1 MVAPLVALGL
11 ALSRTQ
17 TITKAAIGGVAVLST
32 AVSGIGTAFR
42 KVFDMGIK
50 FAGKAFTF
58 MRDFWTEHIRPL
70 FEPIIGVFE
79 TVFSTIGT
87 LYDGFIKLMVDGWN
101 SFMIVVSSLK
111 DVLLSAFELITNP
124 SFDGLKTHFEN
135 VLVFFETLWN
145 ETFGRMFALI
155 SNINWFEGIKT
166 AFSLMAT
173 GIEFIYDNTLGRVFS
188 AMQTAVEVVVDAL
201 SSMASTIHDILS
213 SAAGTILD
221 IGGKGVD
228 FVAGIIP
235 GGGGGGGGGTVTGE
249 RRSGG
254 HTFTFNI
261 TVNAGGITDRTD
273 KLALAREIASEI
285 AKETARQY
293 GATTSVTRY

>member
-17 TITKAAIGGVAVLST
+17 TITKAAIGGVAILST
-32 AVSGIGTAFR
+32 AVSGIGTAFK

-58 MRDFWTEHIRPL
+58 MKDFWTEHIRPL
-70 FEPIIGVFE
+70 FEPLI
-79 TVFSTIGT
+79 TVFATIFSIIET
-87 LYDGFIKLMVDGWN
+87 LYSGFINYLKAGWE
-101 SFMIVVSSLK
+101 SYKRIVLSLK
-111 DVLLSAFELITNP
+111 DVFVTAFDLIRNP
-124 SFDGLKTHFEN
+124 SFDALKTHFGS
-135 VLVFFETLWN
+135 VLTFFETVWD

-166 AFSLMAT
+166 AFTTMAS

-228 FVAGIIP
+228 LVAGVIP

-254 HTFTFNI
+254 HTFNI

-273 KLALAREIASEI
+273 KLTLARELASLI
-285 AKETARQY
+285 QQETARQY

>member
-1 MVAPLVALGL
+1 MVAPLVSLGL

-17 TITKAAIGGVAVLST
+17 TITKAAIGGVALLSS
-32 AVSGIGTAFR
+32 AVSGVGSAFK

-58 MRDFWTEHIRPL
+58 MKEFWEENIRPL

-79 TVFSTIGT
+79 TVFSTVGT
-87 LYDGFIKLMVDGWN
+87 LYDGFIKLMVDRWKA
-101 SFMIVVSSLK
+101 FMNIVSSLK
-111 DVLLSAFELITNP
+111 DVLVSAFELITNP
-124 SFDGLKTHFEN
+124 SFDALKTHFGN
-135 VLVFFETLWN
+135 VLVFFETVWD
-145 ETFGRMFALI
+145 ETFGRMFAFI
-155 SNINWFEGIKT
+155 SNINVFDGIKT
-166 AFSLMAT
+166 AFTTMAN
-173 GIEFIYDNTLGRVFS
+173 GISSIYDMTLAPVFS
-188 AMQTAVEVVVDAL
+188 MMQTAVDAVVNAL
-201 SSMASTIHDILS
+201 SSIATKIADILGS
-213 SAAGTILD
+213 VAGTILD

-228 FVAGIIP
+228 LVAGVIP

-254 HTFTFNI
+254 HTFNI

-273 KLALAREIASEI
+273 KLTLAREIASLI
-285 AKETARQY
+285 QQETARQY